1 MIKFQGI
8 DEFRL
13 HDISDIFIN
22 LKVFNL
28 VFLTYR
34 FKIKWFYLI
43 HMKLNLTYAIRTKCI
58 RLYNLMMLK
67 LGIQIFKIS
76 VLWKL

>member
-1 MIKFQGI
+1 MVKFQGI

-34 FKIKWFYLI
+34 FKIK
-43 HMKLNLTYAIRTKCI
+43 
-58 RLYNLMMLK
+58 
-67 LGIQIFKIS
+67 
-76 VLWKL
+76 